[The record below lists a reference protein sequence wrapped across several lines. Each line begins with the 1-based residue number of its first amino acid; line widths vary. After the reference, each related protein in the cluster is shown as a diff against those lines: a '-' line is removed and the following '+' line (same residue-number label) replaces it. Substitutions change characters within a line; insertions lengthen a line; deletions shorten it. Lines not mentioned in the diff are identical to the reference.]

1 MIAGERVLVVDID
14 GTLCEI
20 KRSGQSYAD
29 VAPVP
34 AVVDRLARYR
44 REGFRVAL
52 YTSRNMRTYD
62 GNIGEITAKTL
73 PLLVQW
79 LARHGVEYDEL
90 HVGKPWPGVGG
101 FYVDDR
107 TVRPDEFVSL
117 SYEEILR
124 LINTGDQE

>member
-29 VAPVP
+29 VAPVT